1 MKYNHIEVYLTTGD
15 ESKKLHK
22 AFALSHKTKTA
33 DAVVNIDLSIKKQII
48 DGFGA
53 AMTESSAYLISQ
65 LNEVNQQ
72 AVLADLFSPDGI
84 GMSFV
89 RTTIGASD
97 FSLRSFTY
105 DDLNPDETD
114 EKLNQFSLSDDL
126 NYVIPILK
134 KAKTYQDFLMIA
146 SPWTAPAWMK
156 DNQSLNGGHLLV
168 KYYPVYANYLMKYIQ
183 TYQAQ
188 GLEVY
193 AITPQNEPRHESLTY
208 PSMLMSSEEQRA
220 FVKVLGHMFK
230 ENQIESKIIAYDHN
244 WDDTNYAKTIYDDIE
259 SASFVS
265 GTGFHCYD
273 GDVKATQTLIDQY
286 PSKDIWFTECSGGLW
301 APNFSDNLGW
311 NIENV
316 FIGSLNHGAKSVLL
330 WNIALDLES
339 GPKNGGCM
347 NCRGL
352 LTIDPITQ
360 QIEKN
365 VEYYLVAHF
374 SKFIQRGANVIESNT
389 INKAILNACF
399 LNPDGS
405 VVCVIYNRLDKTQT
419 IHIVIADDVIE
430 YDLKEKSLVTFKLY
444 PNDCNN

>member
-1 MKYNHIEVYLTTGD
+1 MKHFTVEAFLTTGD
-15 ESKKLHK
+15 ESKKLYRDEVKLKQTTK
-22 AFALSHKTKTA
+22 ASVAIKVDSA
-33 DAVVNIDLSIKKQII
+33 IKKQVI

-65 LNEVNQQ
+65 LDEKHQTEVI
-72 AVLADLFSPDGI
+72 LDLFSNQGI

-105 DDLNPDETD
+105 HDLEKNQTD
-114 EKLNQFSLSDDL
+114 LDLKQFSLSDDL

-134 KAKTYQDFLMIA
+134 KAKSYQDFLIVS
-146 SPWTAPAWMK
+146 SPWSAPAWMK
-156 DNQSLNGGHLLV
+156 DNQSLNGGHLL
-168 KYYPVYANYLMKYIQ
+168 KQYYPVYATYLVKFIQ
-183 TYQAQ
+183 GYHEN
-188 GLEVY
+188 GLDIY
-193 AITPQNEPRHESLTY
+193 AITPQNEPRHESLNY
-208 PSMLMSSEEQRA
+208 PSMLMSSTDQRD
-220 FVKVLGHMFK
+220 FVKVLGKTFQ
-230 ENQIESKIIAYDHN
+230 ENQIHSKIIAYDHN
-244 WDDTNYAKTIYDDIE
+244 WDDVNYAKTIYDDIE

-265 GTGFHCYD
+265 GAGFHCYD
-273 GDVKATQTLIDQY
+273 GSVKATQTLIDDY
-286 PSKDIWFTECSGGLW
+286 PEKDIWFTECSGGLW

-330 WNIALDLES
+330 WNIALDLEC

-352 LTIDPITQ
+352 LTIDPHTQ
-360 QIEKN
+360 TIQKN

-374 SKFIQRGANVIESNT
+374 SKFVKRGASVIDSKVDCEE
-389 INKAILNACF
+389 ILTTSF

-405 VVCVIYNRLDKTQT
+405 LICVAYNRSDVAKT
-419 IHIVIADDVIE
+419 IHLTIE
-430 YDLKEKSLVTFKLY
+430 DQTVEYALKEKSLVTFKIVA
-444 PNDCNN
+444 NKS

>member
-1 MKYNHIEVYLTTGD
+1 MENLRIEAFLTTGD

-22 AFALSHKTKTA
+22 EEVKENKSNIKAVEIIM
-33 DAVVNIDLSIKKQII
+33 DASIKKQMI

-53 AMTESSAYLISQ
+53 AMTESSAYLINKLDEKHQ
-65 LNEVNQQ
+65 NAIIE
-72 AVLADLFSPDGI
+72 DLFSDRGI

-105 DDLNPDETD
+105 NDLDENQTD
-114 EKLNQFSLSDDL
+114 ESLKEFSLADDL

-134 KAKTYQDFLMIA
+134 KAKTYQDFLIVS
-146 SPWTAPAWMK
+146 SPWSAPAWMK
-156 DNQSLNGGHLLV
+156 DNQSLNGGHLL
-168 KYYPVYANYLMKYIQ
+168 KQYYPVYANYLVKFIQ
-183 TYQAQ
+183 GYQAN
-188 GLEVY
+188 GLDIY
-193 AITPQNEPRHESLTY
+193 AITPQNEPRHESLNY
-208 PSMLMSSEEQRA
+208 PSMLMSAVEQRE
-220 FVKVLGHMFK
+220 FVKELGKAFQA
-230 ENQIESKIIAYDHN
+230 NQIHCKIIAYDHN
-244 WDDTNYAKTIYDDIE
+244 WDDIDYAKTIYEDLE

-273 GDVKATQTLIDQY
+273 GNVKATQTLLDHY
-286 PSKDIWFTECSGGLW
+286 PEKDIWFTECSGGLW

-316 FIGSLNHGAKSVLL
+316 FMGSLNHGAKSVLL
-330 WNIALDLES
+330 WNIALDLEC

-352 LTIDPITQ
+352 LTIDPQTQ
-360 QIEKN
+360 TIEHN

-374 SKFIQRGANVIESNT
+374 SKFIKKGAYVIES
-389 INKAILNACF
+389 KVSQAHILTTSF

-405 VVCVIYNRLDKTQT
+405 LICVAYNQSSVPQFIHLSVLDKTF
-419 IHIVIADDVIE
+419 E
-430 YDLKEKSLVTFKLY
+430 YELKEKSLVTFKI
-444 PNDCNN
+444 DTCIQ